1 MAATNE
7 RKLYQKVFEL
17 YLIDQADRANPG
29 LTITTETIR
38 GAFGNEVFTAMF
50 GDDGSAVLDE
60 KNDLDQRKFKTC
72 YKVLQKNWTA
82 FAKVTSSV
90 PAGPGDTMVMGSEP
104 ALPDMTLTQMLDW
117 AGMRGMLNPPTVLM
131 AEPDPPQSEGLDDD
145 LSEFLKSDPDAKPDH
160 ETVQKNARNNP
171 MIFLG
176 WCVLIGLGVLFAI
189 VYGAFDKKPV
199 AKQAATTPVAPTSA
213 TAAASMAPVESAAPA
228 AASIAAPV
236 ASAAPTIVAE
246 TPAPAEAPAPSAKP
260 AGPEEITV
268 TCENR
273 RLPQNCRITPTAPA
287 SIGSCYQESFMPT
300 EPLRLV
306 CPNGLVYS
314 SKSNAERIAPGE
326 AVEVALYLQQ

>member
-117 AGMRGMLNPPTVLM
+117 AGMRGMLNPPTEPM
-131 AEPDPPQSEGLDDD
+131 AEGLGDVDED
-145 LSEFLKSDPDAKPDH
+145 LSQHLKSDPDAESKPEEPKSNYGLVRMVVMGAIMILGGFFWFRYATKEH
-160 ETVQKNARNNP
+160 EAGK
-171 MIFLG
+171 
-176 WCVLIGLGVLFAI
+176 
-189 VYGAFDKKPV
+189 
-199 AKQAATTPVAPTSA
+199 AKQATTASAPVTSA
-213 TAAASMAPVESAAPA
+213 
-228 AASIAAPV
+228 AAPV
-236 ASAAPTIVAE
+236 STAAEAPAPIAAAAPTIVAE
-246 TPAPAEAPAPSAKP
+246 TPAPSVSAEVPAPIAKP
-260 AGPEEITV
+260 VGPEEITV